1 MATSP
6 IDMALENAFLREQLA
21 KRMRLVWASMLF
33 GVIVGLV
40 LATTFSIAPTS
51 FGPEVWS

>member
-6 IDMALENAFLREQLA
+6 TEIVLENAFLREQLA

-40 LATTFSIAPTS
+40 LAAIFSIAPVS

>member
-1 MATSP
+1 MATSQ

-40 LATTFSIAPTS
+40 LATIVGIAPTS

>member
-1 MATSP
+1 MATNP
-6 IDMALENAFLREQLA
+6 TDMALENAFLREQLA

-40 LATTFSIAPTS
+40 LATICTMPPVT